1 MRTLYDSIN
10 SQKVD
15 EGLFKNAVSLIQLR
29 KVSSQELLTGIMN
42 MYDYICDGDNM
53 DLFFQDMPTLERT
66 LWKNLYELYQKKV
79 WSIIDFSAKTFNNTP
94 KRPNRA
100 VRNNADD
107 EESEFA
113 NDSDFEDIGSDLDT
127 GSDLASDI
135 FTELD
140 LEENKLTKVTPQFRR
155 ALRNIIK
162 QSKNPDI
169 DLKPSEPDSILPIY
183 DEQFDK
189 GYFITLNRTTGLLN
203 RLFRKA
209 DHKFLEKAF
218 SKLGDD
224 RESGSVDFE
233 DDEA

>member
-10 SQKVD
+10 SQNVD

-29 KVSSQELLTGIMN
+29 KVSSQDLLTGIMS
-42 MYDYICDGDNM
+42 MYDYICDGDDM
-53 DLFFQDMPTLERT
+53 DLFFQDMPLMERT

-79 WSIIDFSAKTFNNTP
+79 WSIIDFSSKTF
-94 KRPNRA
+94 
-100 VRNNADD
+100 
-107 EESEFA
+107 
-113 NDSDFEDIGSDLDT
+113 DSSNLQHRSQNIGTNKNGSDIDDAEA
-127 GSDLASDI
+127 DLGIKTNSEVAKDI
-135 FTELD
+135 FIELH
-140 LEENKLTKVTPQFRR
+140 LEENELTKVTPQFRR

-189 GYFITLNRTTGLLN
+189 GYFITLNRTTGLIN

-224 RESGSVDFE
+224 RENGDADF
-233 DDEA
+233 